1 MRKLGK
7 MKSDAL
13 VDAVS
18 AADRRR
24 FITLLGGAAAAWPLA
39 APAQEGRPDA
49 ASRRAEEHGRKRS

>member
-7 MKSDAL
+7 MKFDAL

-24 FITLLGGAAAAWPLA
+24 FITLLGGTAVWPLA
-39 APAQEGRPDA
+39 AGRA
-49 ASRRAEEHGRKRS
+49 AIGNACGRVRT

>member
-7 MKSDAL
+7 MKFDAL

-24 FITLLGGAAAAWPLA
+24 FITLLGGTAVWPLA
-39 APAQEGRPDA
+39 AR
-49 ASRRAEEHGRKRS
+49 ASREAGAMRAFG

>member
-7 MKSDAL
+7 MKFDAL

-24 FITLLGGAAAAWPLA
+24 FITLLGGTAVWPLA
-39 APAQEGRPDA
+39 AR
-49 ASRRAEEHGRKRS
+49 ASREAGAMRGTVAAQAFG